1 MVGSIP
7 PPATKLSISKL
18 IKEIAMAKKLS
29 RKKPGYTK
37 AGEVK
42 IVSLNG
48 PQLVKLL
55 EKTSKKKT
63 AAKIQRRIQKLKY
76 VAPVVEEAV
85 AE

>member
-1 MVGSIP
+1 M
-7 PPATKLSISKL
+7 ATKFQ
-18 IKEIAMAKKLS
+18 

-48 PQLVKLL
+48 PQLVKML
-55 EKTSKKKT
+55 EKTSKKKV
-63 AAKIQRRIQKLKY
+63 AAKIQRRIQKLGY
-76 VAPVVEEAV
+76 VAPVVEA

>member
-1 MVGSIP
+1 M
-7 PPATKLSISKL
+7 ATNLQ
-18 IKEIAMAKKLS
+18 

-37 AGEVK
+37 NGEAK

-55 EKTSKKKT
+55 KNTSKKKIV
-63 AAKIQRRIQKLKY
+63 AKIERRIKKLGY
-76 VAPVVEEAV
+76 IVPVVQETV

>member
-1 MVGSIP
+1 M
-7 PPATKLSISKL
+7 ATNLQ
-18 IKEIAMAKKLS
+18 

-37 AGEVK
+37 NGEAK

-55 EKTSKKKT
+55 KNTSKKKIV
-63 AAKIQRRIQKLKY
+63 AKIERRIKQLGY
-76 VAPVVEEAV
+76 VVPVVEETV

>member
-1 MVGSIP
+1 MS
-7 PPATKLSISKL
+7 
-18 IKEIAMAKKLS
+18 KKLQ

-42 IVSLNG
+42 IVSLSG

-55 EKTSKKKT
+55 EKTSKKKI

-76 VAPVVEEAV
+76 VAPVVEQAV

>member
-1 MVGSIP
+1 M
-7 PPATKLSISKL
+7 ATNLQ
-18 IKEIAMAKKLS
+18 

-37 AGEVK
+37 NGEAK

-55 EKTSKKKT
+55 KNASKKKIV
-63 AAKIQRRIQKLKY
+63 AKIERRIKKLGY
-76 VAPVVEEAV
+76 VVPVVEEPV